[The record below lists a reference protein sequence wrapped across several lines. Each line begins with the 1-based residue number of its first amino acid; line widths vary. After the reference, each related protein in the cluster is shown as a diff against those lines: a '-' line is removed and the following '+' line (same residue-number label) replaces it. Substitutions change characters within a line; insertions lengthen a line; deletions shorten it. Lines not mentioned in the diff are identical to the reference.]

1 MWQILHITDLHIKNP
16 LGDDEYLRA
25 GFYDEYL
32 DTLIVKV
39 RPLVVGEIDCLVIT
53 GDFIDQGNVGNF
65 GHAEVVINYLA
76 EKLKLRPEKIALC
89 NGNHDI
95 VRDDE
100 RSGNTI
106 AARAAFKDFSNKFA
120 SKNAVKEIDR
130 AVLLKPSEK
139 LWCLMIDTTLGSG
152 GENNPGGLDTAEAD
166 AIMGWIKELPTDE
179 LLVIGAHYPVHNIMA
194 DGAVFDEDNPLWAK
208 QHIWQKGVI
217 LKDRIKSR
225 PERPQVIWLSGD
237 IHKSFNVSHN
247 EQYFMATGRLGTMT
261 GVNDSQ
267 VRRQARVVKVP
278 EIKASPIV
286 TLLEFV
292 PFGHSSQP
300 HLGRW
305 TEASEEYTNALTNDL
320 PPNSSIAAPV
330 DVAVANAEP
339 SLNTQLE
346 EEDNSVEVSES
357 PSEAS
362 LSSSVTTDVI
372 GDVNI
377 AKIELIDSAL
387 QDELMNTI
395 RGSHLYH
402 FGRFDTSDVEVSLS
416 WIPISP
422 LLNEGNLLSS
432 IINCMVKWLRERIDF
447 NDDKAYETTLLIGM
461 DCWGS
466 VLASQ
471 LSVLIGI
478 PNLCVGERGG
488 GEHYVPAETLS
499 SEASTYVENATNIV
513 LVSDVIATGLS
524 LERIHQKVC
533 EVTPKAE
540 DARWLALSVICD
552 EKQQRTAKIDFLEIH
567 GTACKDL
574 RMPVLPTDSLPD
586 ESMLPPLISFK

>member
-53 GDFIDQGNVGNF
+53 GDFIEQGKVGKF

-208 QHIWQKGVI
+208 QHIWQK
-217 LKDRIKSR
+217 
-225 PERPQVIWLSGD
+225 
-237 IHKSFNVSHN
+237 
-247 EQYFMATGRLGTMT
+247 
-261 GVNDSQ
+261 
-267 VRRQARVVKVP
+267 
-278 EIKASPIV
+278 
-286 TLLEFV
+286 
-292 PFGHSSQP
+292 
-300 HLGRW
+300 
-305 TEASEEYTNALTNDL
+305 
-320 PPNSSIAAPV
+320 
-330 DVAVANAEP
+330 
-339 SLNTQLE
+339 
-346 EEDNSVEVSES
+346 
-357 PSEAS
+357 
-362 LSSSVTTDVI
+362 
-372 GDVNI
+372 
-377 AKIELIDSAL
+377 
-387 QDELMNTI
+387 
-395 RGSHLYH
+395 
-402 FGRFDTSDVEVSLS
+402 
-416 WIPISP
+416 
-422 LLNEGNLLSS
+422 
-432 IINCMVKWLRERIDF
+432 
-447 NDDKAYETTLLIGM
+447 
-461 DCWGS
+461 
-466 VLASQ
+466 
-471 LSVLIGI
+471 
-478 PNLCVGERGG
+478 
-488 GEHYVPAETLS
+488 
-499 SEASTYVENATNIV
+499 
-513 LVSDVIATGLS
+513 
-524 LERIHQKVC
+524 
-533 EVTPKAE
+533 
-540 DARWLALSVICD
+540 
-552 EKQQRTAKIDFLEIH
+552 
-567 GTACKDL
+567 
-574 RMPVLPTDSLPD
+574 
-586 ESMLPPLISFK
+586 